1 MTGERM
7 TRERTS
13 SFIECRHIMTTGR
26 KCRAAAVRGKP
37 FCFHHARLHFRN
49 SSPRKSGKLASL
61 KLDDASGL
69 HAAVA
74 EALKA
79 LSSPLTD
86 IRSAGVLLYG
96 LHLAAHLSKR
106 TSMPPPPDIDIDIDL
121 IRP

>member
-1 MTGERM
+1 M
-7 TRERTS
+7 TRQRIT

-26 KCRAAAVRGKP
+26 KCRAAAMRGKP
-37 FCFHHARLHFRN
+37 FCFHHAKLHFRS
-49 SSPRKSGKLASL
+49 SSPRKSGKPANL

-69 HAAVA
+69 QAAVA
-74 EALKA
+74 QALKA

-86 IRSAGVLLYG
+86 IRRAGVLLYG

-106 TSMPPPPDIDIDIDL
+106 TSMPPPPVAPPGIDI